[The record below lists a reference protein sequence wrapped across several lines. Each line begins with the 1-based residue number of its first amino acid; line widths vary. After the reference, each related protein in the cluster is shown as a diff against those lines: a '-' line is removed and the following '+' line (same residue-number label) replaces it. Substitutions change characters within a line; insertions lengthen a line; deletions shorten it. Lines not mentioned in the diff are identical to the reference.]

1 MILFAGAGML
11 ILVGVLTA
19 GLYGYSRTG
28 HAKNL
33 VVNQINRAIPG
44 TISAGKIRV
53 LAGGALI
60 QLEDIRLQDPEG
72 GSCLA
77 FDYLDLQIHWK
88 SLFEKVLEVSHF
100 QIHGL
105 TLDMTADADGAVNL
119 MDALVAEDD
128 MTQNDPETDQES
140 QRTGLPVKVV
150 VKKARITRAAVTFSD
165 PENTVTVKSLDVT
178 VTGADLQQMS
188 GTVSIEAGDMV
199 FSSTQTVM
207 DAESLRLSA
216 SMKGKKTVSFQM
228 DLKSGIGVLAASGS
242 ARDLPDHPQMDVAAD
257 LTADLAAVSRIFPD
271 FPDLGG
277 TVHLALTGRGP
288 VNDPAVQVQLTGRHL
303 AMAQDVRGGSLD
315 VAVNLSGRVLTLETG
330 RADLLGITTT
340 FSGSTDLSR
349 VFPEG
354 FLESAPDLAQMTYAL
369 AFDQTGGDFIRLA
382 PWMPGFSGQFS
393 SRGRVRGRGISVDT
407 LAAGYDLTS
416 AVKEFKHNQA
426 DIDPLDLNVQVS
438 GEIDHRLLTLD
449 QLTLDTRP
457 AKVQGSGTYHLADQV
472 LDMDVTVSSGDLD
485 AATRAFGLFPARG
498 RMRATV
504 QAHGPVN
511 GPEIAAVLEGRDL
524 GAAGMVVDR
533 LDLKATLDRQGKGT
547 LADLTVQGPGLDL
560 AASGAADLFDTGF
573 SLKKKIQASL
583 KTKGRVRPETV
594 LAQTDLKVDPRFL
607 DTDAAFDLDARVAYD
622 RGASLAIADVADMII
637 PKQKMAARID
647 LSDTRASLFLEN
659 LVDITGDLDMATSGY
674 AVDLNFKAGD
684 FGPLLSAVGMTGISG
699 GVQGWFRSAGTL
711 PEALTAPLE
720 THLATAQGSVTVEA
734 DVAGTVHE
742 PDFNAEM
749 NVTDL
754 AWQPEK
760 SPLGVS
766 GMNGRMTLSPDR
778 VTIHELTTQ
787 INQGRVT
794 LNGEAFA
801 DFGDGNLPGSGKK
814 MKAITAALN
823 LSGSDITLP
832 VADKET
838 ETVWVESL
846 ASSLKI
852 HLDVSQLQ
860 EISQS
865 QARDSAGPADSGISG
880 RIPVRSIMAVLGV
893 NPADQPGLDLS
904 LTLDRTIGLK
914 ASFNPETSEFDIH
927 TEFAGTSLDPFLE
940 AAGFSGVFGQL
951 DGQVQ
956 TLGRINMGLPPQVT
970 EQLKPA
976 KGALKVQADVGGSF
990 SEPEVTAELLLDN
1003 LRYPVPDVGLVV
1015 SNLNGRLA
1023 LSNDRLEITSLTADL
1038 GQGTLDVS
1046 GDLGLNHFMPVSGR
1060 ARVMT
1065 RNVTVS
1071 MEDTLEAAFNTDLT
1085 FSGSPEKAALTGTVE
1100 LIHGEFYRDFE
1111 FDLAEALE
1119 SRKMGSAGAVDAPPE
1134 TGDPSFFETMALDI
1148 AVNYKDP
1155 FILDNNLAFIMVEP
1169 DLKITGTV
1177 RQPVITGRANIAEG
1191 TVVYQKR
1198 QFDIETGII
1207 DFVDPFKIDPKI
1219 TLQANT
1225 TIRKWVI
1232 YMDVS
1237 GKTDNLKFRLY
1248 SDPAQTHEDIL
1259 SLLIIGKTT
1268 KELGEGGG
1276 SYTGILAD
1284 KASEMIGREVASSTP
1299 LDTFALG
1306 YDESGGQGASVSV
1319 TMGKKLSERLEV
1331 IYSMETEEQETVHTN
1346 AAEYKMLEN
1355 VILRAF
1361 NDSKGDFGTE
1371 ITLKLEFR

>member
-1 MILFAGAGML
+1 MLLFVAALAAG
-11 ILVGVLTA
+11 IC
-19 GLYGYSRTG
+19 GYIRTD
-28 HAKNL
+28 HARTL
-33 VVNQINRAIPG
+33 VVNQINAAIPG
-44 TISAGKIRV
+44 TLSAAQIR
-53 LAGGALI
+53 LLTDGALLR
-60 QLEDIRLQDPEG
+60 LEDVQLLDAEG
-72 GSCLA
+72 KPCLA
-77 FDYLDLQIHWK
+77 LDSLGLEIRWRALFD
-88 SLFEKVLEVSHF
+88 KVLEVRLF
-100 QIHGL
+100 RVDGL
-105 TLDMTADADGAVNL
+105 TLDLTADADGRINL
-119 MDALVAEDD
+119 VQALVAGDD
-128 MTQNDPETDQES
+128 VPEKSPEKDTS
-140 QRTGLPVKVV
+140 GSGLPLNVIIRT
-150 VKKARITRAAVTFSD
+150 ARINRGALSFSD
-165 PENTVTVKSLDVT
+165 PENTVDVKTLDVT
-178 VTGADLQQMS
+178 VTEVDLQQMS
-188 GTVSIEAGDMV
+188 GAVSMAVGDV
-199 FSSTQTVM
+199 TFSNATTTL
-207 DAESLRLSA
+207 DAESFHLSG
-216 SMKGKKTVSFQM
+216 SVREKNSGRFQM
-228 DLKSGIGVLAASGS
+228 DLTSAVGVVTASGS
-242 ARDLPDHPQMDVAAD
+242 VRDLLDQPQID
-257 LTADLAAVSRIFPD
+257 LTADLTTDLAVVSRISPD
-271 FPDLGG
+271 MPDLGG
-277 TVHLALTGRGP
+277 TLHLTLSGRGP
-288 VNDPAVQVQLTGRHL
+288 VNDPAVQLRITGQHL
-303 AMAQDVRGGSLD
+303 AMAPDIQDGSLD
-315 VAVNLSGRVLTLETG
+315 VAVNLAERVLTVEPG
-330 RADLLGITTT
+330 RADLLGITTAV
-340 FSGSTDLSR
+340 SGFTDLSK
-349 VFPEG
+349 VFPKG
-354 FLESAPDLAQMTYAL
+354 FLDSAPDFDQMTYAL
-369 AFDQTGGDFIRLA
+369 SFDQTGGDLTRLA
-382 PWMPGFSGQFS
+382 SWMPGFSGRFS

-407 LAAGYDLTS
+407 LSAGYDLTS
-416 AVKEFKHNQA
+416 TFKEFKQNQA
-426 DIDPLDLNVQVS
+426 DIDPLDMNVRVS
-438 GEIDHRLLTLD
+438 GEIDQRLLTLD
-449 QLTLDTRP
+449 HLTVDTRP

-472 LDMDVTVSSGDLD
+472 LDMDVTVSSDDLD

-547 LADLTVQGPGLDL
+547 LTDLTVQGPGLDL

-647 LSDTRASLFLEN
+647 LSDTRFSLFLEN

-699 GVQGWFRSAGTL
+699 GVQGWFRSSGTL

-720 THLATAQGSVTVEA
+720 THLASAQGSVSVEA

-742 PDFNAEM
+742 PDFNAEV

-760 SPLGVS
+760 SPLAVA

-832 VADKET
+832 VADKEM
-838 ETVWVESL
+838 ETVWMESL

-880 RIPVRSIMAVLGV
+880 RIPVQSIMAVLGV
-893 NPADQPGLDLS
+893 NQAGQQGLDLS
-904 LTLDRTIGLK
+904 VTLDRTIGLR

-927 TEFAGTSLDPFLE
+927 TEFAGTSLAPFLE
-940 AAGFSGVFGQL
+940 TAGLSGVFGQL

-956 TLGRINMGLPPQVT
+956 TRGRINMGLPPQVT
-970 EQLKPA
+970 ELLKPA
-976 KGALKVQADVGGSF
+976 RGSLQVQADVGGSF

-1003 LRYPVPDVGLVV
+1003 LRYPVPDAGLVV

-1023 LSNDRLEITSLTADL
+1023 LSNDRLKITSLTADL

-1071 MEDTLEAAFNTDLT
+1071 VKDTLEAAFNTDLT

-1119 SRKMGSAGAVDAPPE
+1119 SRKMGSAGTVDAPPE
-1134 TGDPSFFETMALDI
+1134 AGDPSFFETMALDI

-1225 TIRKWVI
+1225 AIRKWVI

-1248 SDPAQTHEDIL
+1248 SDPAETHEDIL

-1306 YDESGGQGASVSV
+1306 YDESGGQGGSVSV